1 MNDLEQRLRDAFAGR
16 AATTKIDRRPDLPP
30 PHGDVT
36 SGQRSWPLIVGA
48 AAVVV
53 ITVVGLAV
61 LVRSPAD
68 DVPASVPSTPS
79 PPSPSTPADILP
91 EVFPALPTDDPRNTD
106 AIASYSGF
114 VSFETTD
121 AGRALVGQID
131 PDGRLVDP
139 VTITVF
145 ADVDTSTLESPYD
158 EGGEEVVVDGVT
170 YTRYVL
176 GSNPVRIALVDR
188 GDTDVAVVGEDPSAF
203 ISAAGGVPLTDIVLR
218 PDGGV
223 SFSLG
228 DLPDGYQTIVPPS
241 TFPTMSPRVDL
252 TIGSDG
258 DDTFGYLATGRL
270 SDLLLHAGSTPFR
283 QVDIDG
289 TTGWAEE
296 PSGGGVGLIIW
307 QVAPETWATVMG
319 SDESALE
326 LARDA
331 VFVDE
336 ATWQATYDV
345 TRPDDPRFAG
355 ATPIEPNTTS
365 NLPTAPAST
374 APTTEPAATTGPV
387 VDPAATDLIGRTWV
401 RVPTDDQYHY
411 PYELELSFPDTTTMT
426 GYDGCDA
433 WGADATINPLG
444 DADSELG
451 QVYDV
456 SVGLGATAC
465 ASDQQLMVNR
475 QIAVGPDR
483 LQLLDHAGAVTAE
496 YIATDTLDTP
506 QVGDLVGAWTTRS
519 GTRLELLAD
528 GTARLG
534 ACAPAGTWNYQDGQL
549 QVAGFDTT
557 PAETAACSGGQ
568 ISGIVGWLTPEL
580 AEGTVSGDIT
590 TTGTDLLV
598 RLGERALWLQ
608 PTGPLS
614 PLDLE
619 SSTAYGF
626 GPVTDINAEF
636 IIDTVTAVAGP
647 PTFDTGWN
655 TIAPTDNGDTAD
667 CYGGLGQRI
676 VYWNDIRFGF
686 FRGDF
691 PPDGDRLYM
700 VGAGSIDRAGLFGY
714 DGPLPD
720 LAGMATV
727 ASQGVGPGNTI
738 DEFAAAGYPIRDEVF
753 LEGGTRHG
761 LVTVADG
768 AVAEVEYSDPGF
780 C

>member
-16 AATTKIDRRPDLPP
+16 AATTQIDRRSDPP
-30 PHGDVT
+30 PAHGGATAV
-36 SGQRSWPLIVGA
+36 QRSWPLIVGVA

-53 ITVVGLAV
+53 ITVLGLAM

-68 DVPASVPSTPS
+68 DMPASDPSTPS
-79 PPSPSTPADILP
+79 PTSPSASVDLLP
-91 EVFPALPTDDPRNTD
+91 EVFPALPADDPRN
-106 AIASYSGF
+106 AEAVAAYSGF

-131 PDGRLVDP
+131 DEGRLVDP

-145 ADVDTSTLESPYD
+145 ADIDAIPLESPYD
-158 EGGEEVVVDGVT
+158 DGGEEVVVDGVT

-188 GDTDVAVVGEDPSAF
+188 GDTDVAVVGEDPAAF
-203 ISAAGGVPLTDIVLR
+203 ISAAGGIPLADIVVR
-218 PDGGV
+218 SDGGV

-241 TFPTMSPRVDL
+241 TFPIMSPRVDL
-252 TIGSDG
+252 TIGTDG
-258 DDTFGYLATGRL
+258 DETFGYLTTGRL

-289 TTGWAEE
+289 TTGWAED
-296 PSGGGVGLIIW
+296 PSGGGVGLIVW
-307 QVAPETWATVMG
+307 QVAPDTWATVMG

-355 ATPIEPNTTS
+355 ATPVEPGTTPS
-365 NLPTAPAST
+365 VPTAPSST
-374 APTTEPAATTGPV
+374 APPTEPVATTGPV
-387 VDPAATDLIGRTWV
+387 GGTANAELVGRSWV
-401 RVPTDDQYHY
+401 RVPTDDEFHY
-411 PYELELSFPDTTTMT
+411 QYELELSFPDATTVT

-433 WGADATINPLG
+433 WDADVTINPLSN
-444 DADSELG
+444 DDSELG

-456 SVGLGATAC
+456 AVDLGFIAC
-465 ASDQQLMVNR
+465 ASEQQLMVNR
-475 QIAVGPDR
+475 QITVGSDR
-483 LQLLDHAGAVTAE
+483 LQLHSGAGAAV
-496 YIATDTLDTP
+496 YIDTDTLDVP
-506 QVGDLVGAWTTRS
+506 QADELVGAWTTRS
-519 GTRLELLAD
+519 GSRLELLA
-528 GTARLG
+528 GGSARLG
-534 ACAPAGTWNYQDGQL
+534 ACAPAGTWTYQDGQL
-549 QVAGFDTT
+549 QLAGFDTS
-557 PAETAACSGGQ
+557 PAETAACSNGGL
-568 ISGIVGWLTPEL
+568 SGIVGGLTPEL
-580 AEGTVSGDIT
+580 TESTVTADIT
-590 TTGTDLLV
+590 TNETDLLV

-608 PTGPLS
+608 PAGPIS

-626 GPVTDINAEF
+626 GPVTDISAEF

-676 VYWNDIRFGF
+676 VFWNDIRFGF
-686 FRGDF
+686 LRGDF

-738 DEFAAAGYPIRDEVF
+738 DEFAAAGYPISEQQI
-753 LEGGTRHG
+753 LGGGVRQG
-761 LVTVADG
+761 FVSVTGDIITG
-768 AVAEVEYSDPGF
+768 VEYTNPGF